1 MIQFNAYE
9 STDPTPLQELFTSVF
24 TDSEG
29 PAEGALI
36 GNLAKELLTQT
47 AARDLYGFVAVD
59 GEVIVGGI
67 IFSRLTFEEKDIPV
81 FILAPVAVHSDY
93 QGKGIGQ
100 QLINHGLNALKE
112 DGVSV
117 VVTYGDPA
125 FYAKVGFQAL
135 PPRVIR
141 PPLKLSQPHGWL
153 GQSLTGKPIAP
164 VPGSCSCVKALDN
177 PAYW

>member
-1 MIQFNAYE
+1 MIQFTAYD
-9 STDPTPLQELFTSVF
+9 SPNPSPLQELFTCVF

-36 GNLAKELLTQT
+36 GNLARELLAKT
-47 AARDLYGFVAVD
+47 AARDLYCFVAVD

-67 IFSRLTFEEKDIPV
+67 IFSRLTFEEDIPV

-100 QLINHGLNALKE
+100 QLINHGLKALKE

-135 PPRVIR
+135 SPRVIR

-153 GQSLTGKPIAP
+153 GQSLTGNPIAP
-164 VPGSCSCVKALDN
+164 IPGTCSCVQALDN